1 MRPLDHREPGILG
14 AVLTDDRLTADII
27 ADGIHVHPEVVD
39 LFLRCKGPEGAVL
52 ITDAISATGM
62 GDGRYRLGGLEVEVR
77 GQRCERQGRLAGSV
91 LTLDRAVRNVMEFAN
106 WDLRNAVRLVTL
118 NPARIAGVAG
128 RKGVLAPGADA
139 DIVVLT
145 ARGEVIQ
152 TLVAAA

>member
-1 MRPLDHREPGILG
+1 
-14 AVLTDDRLTADII
+14 
-27 ADGIHVHPEVVD
+27 
-39 LFLRCKGPEGAVL
+39 
-52 ITDAISATGM
+52 
-62 GDGRYRLGGLEVEVR
+62 
-77 GQRCERQGRLAGSV
+77 
-91 LTLDRAVRNVMEFAN
+91 VMEFAN